1 MKLLV
6 KSFLLSATLAI
17 FAACN
22 NQASNIPASGQTD
35 STAVQ
40 AEPAYKVAFSIMN
53 LEADPNTSPEDM
65 GEIASDLGF
74 YMMEAKDE
82 LAGSGIEFVAP
93 EGKYDSLP
101 VSVGGKLVKYINGK
115 NLSPAGEC
123 CGYVVAQNGKEPA
136 FIAVQ
141 PSITANNIK
150 AYFK

>member
-22 NQASNIPASGQTD
+22 NQAANAPASGQTD
-35 STAVQ
+35 STT
-40 AEPAYKVAFSIMN
+40 EPAYKVAFSVMN

-74 YMMEAKDE
+74 YMLEAKDA
-82 LAGSGIEFVAP
+82 LAGSGIEFISV

-115 NLSPAGEC
+115 ALIKQGEC

-136 FIAVQ
+136 FVAVE
-141 PSITANNIK
+141 PGMTANNIK